1 MRSKGV
7 LQLRIEIEKQIR
19 LLRIGMQFHIQVQ
32 SGSLTE
38 FRIHEIRHHYVCSSG
53 AGARSWDGRKVG
65 GADAKPVRADPD
77 ADSLG
82 ADRRKSES
90 ARQYL

>member
-32 SGSLTE
+32 SGPYYSKGTE

-53 AGARSWDGRKVG
+53 AAFR
-65 GADAKPVRADPD
+65 
-77 ADSLG
+77 
-82 ADRRKSES
+82 
-90 ARQYL
+90 